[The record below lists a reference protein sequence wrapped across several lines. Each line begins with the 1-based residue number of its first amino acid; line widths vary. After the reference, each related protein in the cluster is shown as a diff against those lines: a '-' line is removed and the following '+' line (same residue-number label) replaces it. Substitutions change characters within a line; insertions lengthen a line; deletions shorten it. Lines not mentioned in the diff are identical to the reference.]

1 MQVAI
6 SASVQ
11 GMQRAGE
18 RMDRA
23 AATIAA
29 PTAATARGSDP
40 SPAPPT
46 GNEGL
51 TAAQASGEMERALV
65 ESLVARRAYEAN
77 AKALRIADEAQRSLV
92 NRGA

>member
-6 SASVQ
+6 TASVQ
-11 GMQRAGE
+11 GLQRAGE

-29 PTAATARGSDP
+29 PTPATARGNDP

-51 TAAQASGEMERALV
+51 TAAQASGEMERAMV
-65 ESLVARRAYEAN
+65 DSIVARRAYEAN
-77 AKALRIADEAQRSLV
+77 AKALRIADETQRSLV

>member
-6 SASVQ
+6 SAPVQ
-11 GMQRAGE
+11 GMQRAGD

>member
-11 GMQRAGE
+11 GLQRAGE

-29 PTAATARGSDP
+29 PTPATARGSDP

-51 TAAQASGEMERALV
+51 TAAQASGEMERAMV
-65 ESLVARRAYEAN
+65 DAIVARRAYEAN
-77 AKALRIADEAQRSLV
+77 AKALRIADEAQRSLI